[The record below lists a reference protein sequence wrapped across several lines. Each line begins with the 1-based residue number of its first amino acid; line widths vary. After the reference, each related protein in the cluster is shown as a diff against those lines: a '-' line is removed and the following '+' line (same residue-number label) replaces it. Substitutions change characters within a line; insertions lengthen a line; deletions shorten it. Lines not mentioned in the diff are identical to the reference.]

1 MQRSPLPMYGT
12 AKEDGAEMA
21 RLTDPV
27 DVDRLEGGAK
37 ELPLSVVSRFRVVLT
52 EQRRLQ
58 NCETK

>member
-1 MQRSPLPMYGT
+1 LAT

-37 ELPLSVVSRFRVVLT
+37 ELPFQSIPSRL
-52 EQRRLQ
+52 
-58 NCETK
+58 N

>member
-1 MQRSPLPMYGT
+1 MYGT

-52 EQRRLQ
+52 DQRRLQ